1 MNITIDEIPNGVFS
15 VYDGNGIEIAR
26 LEFGAY
32 FSKDAAVRR
41 FVPTDGKVEGD
52 LLKGLILEGIA
63 GRFVSSEN
71 KIFLFTEIGQ
81 FEIRRFP

>member
-1 MNITIDEIPNGVFS
+1 MHMTIEEIPNGIFS
-15 VYDGNGIEIAR
+15 VYDGNGREIAR

-32 FSKDAAVRR
+32 FSMDAAVRR
-41 FVPTDGKVEGD
+41 FVPTNGKVEGD
-52 LLKGLILEGIA
+52 LLRGLILEGIA

-71 KIFLFTEIGQ
+71 QVFLVTEIGQ